1 MDINNLIDKAKD
13 LTGNLPEDIQEKA
26 TGLVE
31 EGGQQIPDEVK
42 EKATGL
48 FENLKD
54 KLGL

>member
-13 LTGNLPEDIQEKA
+13 LAGNLPDDIKEKT
-26 TGLVE
+26 TGFME
-31 EGGQQIPDEVK
+31 ETGQQVPEELK

-48 FENLKD
+48 FENMKD

>member
-48 FENLKD
+48 LENLKD